1 MPTLLITGANRGIG
15 LALVQSFARDGWK
28 IHACCRNLEKA
39 KDLKAVSGDITRH
52 KLDVTDNL
60 KVESLARELADEPI
74 DVLVNNAGVYNT
86 REGFGTTEYE
96 AWADMLAVNTL
107 SPLRVV
113 EHFADLVAA
122 SDRKVI
128 ANMSSRLGSISAAEK
143 GGSYPYRTSK
153 CALNMVTKLLSIDLA
168 DRGITTIAMHPGWVQ
183 TDMGGDAA
191 DITVDQSVR
200 GLRALLDRVGQ
211 DDNGGFFNYD
221 GTALPW

>member
-15 LALVQSFARDGWK
+15 LALVQSFAKDGWK

-39 KDLKAVSGDITRH
+39 KDLKAVSGDVTRH

-86 REGFGTTEYE
+86 REGFGATEYE

-107 SPLRVV
+107 SPLRMV
-113 EHFADLVAA
+113 EHFASLVAA
-122 SDRKVI
+122 SDRKLI

-153 CALNMVTKLLSIDLA
+153 CALNMVTRLLSIDLA

-183 TDMGGDAA
+183 TDMGGKTA

-200 GLRALLDRVGQ
+200 GLRALLDRAGP

-221 GTALPW
+221 GSALPW

>member
-15 LALVQSFARDGWK
+15 LALVQSFAKDGWK

-39 KDLKAVSGDITRH
+39 KDLKAVSGDVIRH

-74 DVLVNNAGVYNT
+74 DILVNNAGVYNT
-86 REGFGTTEYE
+86 REGFGATEYE

-122 SDRKVI
+122 SDRKLI

-153 CALNMVTKLLSIDLA
+153 CALNMVTRLLSIDLA
-168 DRGITTIAMHPGWVQ
+168 DRGITTIAMHPGWVK

-191 DITVDQSVR
+191 DITIDQSVR
-200 GLRALLDRVGQ
+200 GLRTLLDRAGLN
-211 DDNGGFFNYD
+211 DNGGFFNYD

>member
-15 LALVQSFARDGWK
+15 LALVQSFAKDGWK
-28 IHACCRNLEKA
+28 IHACCRNLEKS

-60 KVESLARELADEPI
+60 KVEALARQLADEPI
-74 DVLVNNAGVYNT
+74 DLLLNNAGVYNT
-86 REGFGTTEYE
+86 REGYGATDYD
-96 AWADMLAVNTL
+96 AWSEMLAVNTL

-113 EHFADLVAA
+113 EHFADLVAK
-122 SDRKVI
+122 SDRKLI

-143 GGSYPYRTSK
+143 GGNYPYRTSK

-168 DRGITTIAMHPGWVQ
+168 ERGITTIAMHPGWVQ
-183 TDMGGDAA
+183 TDMGGGTA
-191 DITVDQSVR
+191 DITVDESVR
-200 GLRALLDRVGQ
+200 GLRALLDCTGP

-221 GTALPW
+221 GSALPW

>member
-15 LALVQSFARDGWK
+15 LALVQSFAKDGWK

-39 KDLKAVSGDITRH
+39 KALKAVAGDITRH

-74 DVLVNNAGVYNT
+74 DILVNNAGVYNT

-107 SPLRVV
+107 SPLRLV

-122 SDRKVI
+122 SDRKLI
-128 ANMSSRLGSISAAEK
+128 ANMSSRMGSISAVEK

-153 CALNMVTKLLSIDLA
+153 CALNMVTRLLSIDLA

-183 TDMGGDAA
+183 TDMGGEAA
-191 DITVDQSVR
+191 DITVEESVR
-200 GLRALLDRVGQ
+200 GLRALLDRAGAE
-211 DDNGGFFNYD
+211 DNGGFFNYD
-221 GTALPW
+221 GTPLPW

>member
-200 GLRALLDRVGQ
+200 GLRALLDRIGQ